1 MLGELQAKMTEAGWD
16 HVDEAVAEWRSQ
28 YAGRQIIAGFMKD
41 KDLGKKRLMSMP
53 DRTTNTINLASG
65 QTATRPTAINCYGA
79 EFASMEQWWAQWKGF
94 MFDTKLSLASGKE
107 ATPSQLVG
115 KISRAKYPALTE
127 AEEAMSRPLSA
138 ICQAASISLL
148 PPSISLYLALA
159 PSPSYLPLPPLPP
172 SISLSLPL
180 SPSPS
185 LSLRRLLTASWSTCS
200 TRSAEGRTRR
210 PGSRCGGRCA
220 SRSTRARRTARS
232 PS

>member
-148 PPSISLYLALA
+148 PPSISLYL
-159 PSPSYLPLPPLPP
+159 
-172 SISLSLPL
+172 
-180 SPSPS
+180 
-185 LSLRRLLTASWSTCS
+185 
-200 TRSAEGRTRR
+200 
-210 PGSRCGGRCA
+210 
-220 SRSTRARRTARS
+220 
-232 PS
+232 